1 MYDQAIIN
9 GRIYQNHTWQ
19 YKNIYLDGEKIAHI
33 SHELLPAERIIDVK
47 GFEVLPGMID
57 PHVHFELD
65 LGWIKSVDTFETGS
79 RAALYGGV
87 TSIIDF
93 LEPTDHPDALEKAYF
108 ERRKQAEASMIDYTF
123 HATIKSPKCDLEDY
137 VKKMKSL
144 GMHTLKLFTTYSDS
158 NRRTDDEA
166 IYELLRLSKKYH
178 FLVLAHIENDA
189 LITLEPS
196 YTYKDLLK
204 SRPSLAET
212 SEALKLASFVKE
224 TGGYLYMVHLSSGF
238 TLEALIQSYQD
249 IVGTHLFL
257 ETCPQYLLFDASV
270 WNQDQ
275 GYLYTFAPP
284 LRTKEEQELLK
295 KNIGSI
301 QTIGTDHCAFMKKD
315 KQKATLREI
324 PLGVGGIESSLSLM
338 RALMG
343 DEAIDKMSERVAM
356 IQGLRQKGK
365 LEIGHD
371 ADIIFVKPHLYLIGE
386 PHATSDYSIYTGL
399 EGYGEVIT
407 TMIRGQ
413 IVYHNHKVFPHT
425 GRWIE
430 GSDITF

>member
-19 YKNIYLDGEKIAHI
+19 YKNIYLEGEKIVCI
-33 SHELLPAERIIDVK
+33 THELLPAERIIDVK
-47 GFEVLPGMID
+47 GYEVLPGMID

-79 RAALYGGV
+79 KAALHGGI
-87 TSIIDF
+87 TTIIDF
-93 LEPTDHPDALEKAYF
+93 LEPTDHPDALEKAYW
-108 ERRKQAEASMIDYTF
+108 ERRKQAEACLIDYTF
-123 HATIKSPKCDLEDY
+123 HATIKAPKCNLEDY

-166 IYELLRLSKKYH
+166 VYELLKLSKKYH
-178 FLVLAHIENDA
+178 FLVLAHIENDDM
-189 LITLEPS
+189 ITIDPS

-204 SRPSLAET
+204 SRPSIAET

-224 TGGYLYMVHLSSGF
+224 TQGYLYMVHLSSGF
-238 TLEALIQSYQD
+238 TLKALIDQYND
-249 IVGTHLFL
+249 LIGKHLFL
-257 ETCPQYLLFDASV
+257 ETCPQYLVFDRSV
-270 WNQDQ
+270 WDQDQ

-295 KNIGSI
+295 KHIDSI

-315 KQKATLREI
+315 KQKASLMDI
-324 PLGVGGIESSLSLM
+324 PLGVGGIESSLSIM
-338 RALMG
+338 RKMFG
-343 DEAIDKMSERVAM
+343 DLAIDQMSEKVSK
-356 IQGLRQKGK
+356 IQGLKEKGK
-365 LEIGHD
+365 IEIGYD
-371 ADIIFVKPHLYLIGE
+371 ADLLFVKPHLYQVGV
-386 PHATSDYSIYTGL
+386 PHGTSDYSIYTDL
-399 EGYGEVIT
+399 EGYGEVTT

-413 IVYHNHKVFPHT
+413 LMYHDHT
-425 GRWIE
+425 IYSNKGKWIE
-430 GSDITF
+430 GSEISF